1 LSILEAGHGL
11 LDELGRLLVDG
22 RTSYCGLGE
31 TGSDRRL
38 KSRASSFR
46 DPNNIR
52 GKRSVCSREISRR
65 RLDGTGIGIWSD
77 QTLGVGPELTYRLV
91 GSGRFQAPGP
101 SLGYGNGKQRRTN
114 KCRGRDSG
122 GHGKRPQLFV
132 YG

>member
-1 LSILEAGHGL
+1 LSVLEAGRGL

-38 KSRASSFR
+38 KSRASSFGN
-46 DPNNIR
+46 PNKIR

-65 RLDGTGIGIWSD
+65 RLNGAGIGTWRD

-91 GSGRFQAPGP
+91 GSGRFQARGP
-101 SLGYGNGKQRRTN
+101 SLGYGNGKQRRPHQQVPWT
-114 KCRGRDSG
+114 
-122 GHGKRPQLFV
+122 
-132 YG
+132 